1 VVFECVDHIGIAV
14 EELDGAVERYRE
26 SFEMELLH
34 REVLAHDGVEA
45 ALMGSGG
52 ARVELLAPLGADTS
66 VGRFLARRG
75 PGIHHVAYAVADI
88 DATLAE
94 LAAREVELID
104 VVARPGLRD
113 SRVAF
118 VHPRASGGVLSELV
132 QAGPA

>member
-1 VVFECVDHIGIAV
+1 MFERVDHIGIAV
-14 EELDGAVERYRE
+14 EELDDAVERYRD

-34 REVLAHDGVEA
+34 REVLADDGVEA

-52 ARVELLAPLGADTS
+52 ARVELLAPLEADTP

-75 PGIHHVAYAVADI
+75 PGIHHVAYAVTDI

-132 QAGPA
+132 QAAPA

>member
-1 VVFECVDHIGIAV
+1 VFERVDHIGIAV
-14 EELDGAVERYRE
+14 EELDDAVERYRD

-34 REVLAHDGVEA
+34 REVLADDGVEA

-52 ARVELLAPLGADTS
+52 ARVELLAPLEADTP
-66 VGRFLARRG
+66 VGHFLARRG
-75 PGIHHVAYAVADI
+75 PGIHHVAYAVTDI

-132 QAGPA
+132 QAAPA

>member
-1 VVFECVDHIGIAV
+1 
-14 EELDGAVERYRE
+14 
-26 SFEMELLH
+26 
-34 REVLAHDGVEA
+34 
-45 ALMGSGG
+45 MGSGG
-52 ARVELLAPLGADTS
+52 ARVELLAPLQADTP

-75 PGIHHVAYAVADI
+75 PGIHHVAYAVTDI

-132 QAGPA
+132 QAAPA